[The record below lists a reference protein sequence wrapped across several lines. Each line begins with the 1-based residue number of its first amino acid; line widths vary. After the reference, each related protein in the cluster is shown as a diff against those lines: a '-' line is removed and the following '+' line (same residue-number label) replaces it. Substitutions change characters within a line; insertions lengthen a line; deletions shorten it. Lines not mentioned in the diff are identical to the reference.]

1 MPNHK
6 HPKSEGALFLNEKKQ
21 ENHPDFRGNVVVT
34 SAQLKELIDMA
45 KRFRENPENEK
56 LQPKLQIAAW
66 NRVAKDTGRN
76 INIFQQRPTTPRRSS
91 RLRRRRKM
99 NMPKRCSMTMI
110 INA

>member
-21 ENHPDFRGNVVVT
+21 ENHPDFRGNIVVT

-66 NRVAKDTGRN
+66 DRVAKDTGREYKYLSTEAYN
-76 INIFQQRPTTPRRSS
+76 PSKEQPPAP
-91 RLRRRRKM
+91 
-99 NMPKRCSMTMI
+99 PKKDEYAQEMFEDDDY
-110 INA
+110 